1 MKLVKAY
8 IRTFMADDVIN
19 ALKDL
24 KAPRITA

>member
-8 IRTFMADDVIN
+8 ISTFMADNVVN

-24 KAPRITA
+24 KAPRFTA